1 MQEKFLQIWTEA
13 TFWVVSH
20 YRSNVW
26 VIMTENIYFFE
37 RKWDF
42 IKIPLFVKW
51 VFDDFEFLLDYI
63 DEDFNENDF
72 ETIHW
77 INYLIIACKKMLEY
91 WDENSKNEANRIL
104 EKIKKLP
111 KNFQKLLDYDFNYK
125 KWFRIL
131 EFRKNIL

>member
-1 MQEKFLQIWTEA
+1 
-13 TFWVVSH
+13 
-20 YRSNVW
+20 
-26 VIMTENIYFFE
+26 
-37 RKWDF
+37 
-42 IKIPLFVKW
+42 
-51 VFDDFEFLLDYI
+51 
-63 DEDFNENDF
+63 
-72 ETIHW
+72 
-77 INYLIIACKKMLEY
+77 MLEY